1 MVSPLIHYDD
11 CYSPS
16 ECFGNANPFAGN
28 LISSAQPVKVSFE
41 GNGFEEDAAQRRES
55 LFLYEIHSHVVS
67 SHSLVCRFIT
77 SSNLDLAMILVF
89 TRRNGIGKALS
100 SK

>member
-41 GNGFEEDAAQRRES
+41 GNGFEEDAAQGGKVYFYMKSIRMLFHLILLYVVLS
-55 LFLYEIHSHVVS
+55 LPLISTW
-67 SHSLVCRFIT
+67 R
-77 SSNLDLAMILVF
+77 
-89 TRRNGIGKALS
+89 
-100 SK
+100 